1 MIILENLDPREP
13 RGLSEGYAL
22 CPTVHPQTTPFVFLI
37 ILLTEG
43 SVGNI
48 KGRLC
53 LVSILEPP
61 IGIKSP
67 CLDASQDRATKSSH
81 GAHHNALAEL
91 GYAHILPRNT
101 NILKYTTFILL
112 TKILFL
118 QAHILFL
125 CNLQKQERY
134 IGKMKSILQMYF
146 DRNWWC
152 YCGKPLMEPIF
163 CIIFF

>member
-1 MIILENLDPREP
+1 MV
-13 RGLSEGYAL
+13 LSKGCAL
-22 CPTVHPQTTPFVFLI
+22 CPSLDPPFVFLI
-37 ILLTEG
+37 IFLTEG

-81 GAHHNALAEL
+81 GAQHNALAEL

-101 NILKYTTFILL
+101 NILKCTTLILV

-125 CNLQKQERY
+125 YKLQK
-134 IGKMKSILQMYF
+134 
-146 DRNWWC
+146 
-152 YCGKPLMEPIF
+152 
-163 CIIFF
+163 